1 MIRSITSIIFILFL
15 TNSFVQAQN
24 NDGASNRIGIIY
36 NTEKALKVRFQTN
49 GFALSWNKGKIQT
62 YYRTKFVNYEIGY
75 LKSSRELSQRFDLR
89 NPFTTESARS
99 FVFGKQ
105 NSLYV
110 LRAGIGYKH
119 YFSDKAKR
127 RGIAVGVQYDGGISL
142 GLLKPYYL
150 ELLRYKDNGS
160 EPYFSTEKYS
170 PENHDV
176 FTDIN
181 RIFGG
186 ANFFKG
192 FDELKPV
199 PGFYFR
205 SDLLFEWDA
214 FEEYYAGMKAGIQ
227 LDVYPQKVAIMIDS
241 PKQLLFANL
250 YITLELGKRK

>member
-1 MIRSITSIIFILFL
+1 MRGIVSIIFILFL
-15 TNSFVQAQN
+15 MQQIAVAQN
-24 NDGASNRIGIIY
+24 GEGTTNRVGIIY
-36 NTEKALKVRFQTN
+36 NTEKAIKVRFQTN

-62 YYRTKFVNYEIGY
+62 YYKTRFVNYEIGY
-75 LKSSRELSQRFDLR
+75 LKSNRELSQRFDLR
-89 NPFTTESARS
+89 NPFTTQAARS

-110 LRAGIGYKH
+110 LRAGIGSKR

-142 GLLKPYYL
+142 GLQIPYYL

-160 EPYFSTEKYS
+160 IPYFSTEKYS
-170 PENHDV
+170 EENKDV

-186 ANFFKG
+186 ATFFKG
-192 FDELKPV
+192 FDEVKPV
-199 PGFYFR
+199 PGLYLR
-205 SDLLFEWDA
+205 TDLLFEWDA
-214 FEEYYAGMKAGIQ
+214 FEEYFAGMKAGVQ
-227 LDVYPQKVAIMIDS
+227 LDVYPQGVPIMINT
-241 PKQLLFANL
+241 PKQLLFLNL